1 MRCRRVRSYLSA
13 FCNDELTGR
22 KKLSVGEH
30 LENCS
35 ECRRVRAEYTAI
47 NENRRDMP
55 HLKVSKDFNNLL
67 LNRIGQERF
76 AETRTKAYMPKNA
89 PVVRWAAI
97 IPVIAAACLVFAV
110 TMSGIIPNF
119 ESTNQR
125 TTAYNENDDIYNAYL
140 TVQPDKN
147 PNMTHLMNKDWSLTT
162 QLAKADRIDQMS
174 QKIIEQ
180 IGINAGQSQGMTNVS
195 SKSTSQVP
203 YGQTYYR
210 VRPVIKIYQTTES
223 QRGASSA
230 Y

>member
-1 MRCRRVRSYLSA
+1 
-13 FCNDELTGR
+13 
-22 KKLSVGEH
+22 
-30 LENCS
+30 
-35 ECRRVRAEYTAI
+35 
-47 NENRRDMP
+47 MP

-67 LNRIGQERF
+67 LNRIGQGRF

-89 PVVRWAAI
+89 PVVRWTAI

-180 IGINAGQSQGMTNVS
+180 IGINAGQSQGMANVS